1 MKSRKELY
9 EEIKFLKKGLIQ
21 IGDEKGMNHPLT
33 IQTSQKLDG
42 LINEYM
48 NLTHKKSIE

>member
-1 MKSRKELY
+1 MKSRKELCK
-9 EEIKFLKKGLIQ
+9 EIKFLKKGLIQ
-21 IGDEKGMNHPLT
+21 IGDEKGINHPLT

-48 NLTHKKSIE
+48 ELSQKK